1 MRVYVSLP
9 VWKKGM
15 SSSSETIK
23 EVGAYLQ
30 NEVVD
35 RALTIEVFMSPLTDV
50 LLLPTGWRIFKDC
63 VDDFNEAMDQGIT
76 VISSLEQL
84 DCLIYA
90 NREDSA

>member
-15 SSSSETIK
+15 SSSKETIR

-35 RALTIEVFMSPLTDV
+35 RALTIEMSMSPLTDV

-63 VDDFNEAMDQGIT
+63 VDDFNEAMNQGIT
-76 VISSLEQL
+76 IISSLEQL

-90 NREDSA
+90 SREDNA